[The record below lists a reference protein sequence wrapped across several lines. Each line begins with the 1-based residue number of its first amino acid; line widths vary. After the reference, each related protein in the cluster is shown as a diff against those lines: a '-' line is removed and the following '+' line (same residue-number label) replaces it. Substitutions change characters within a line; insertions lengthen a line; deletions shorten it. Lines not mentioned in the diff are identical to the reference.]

1 MAREHGKKLIIREES
16 TAWNHQS
23 GSLAVGLVF
32 VGRTTWPDG
41 NNGRHQKTV
50 DGPADDKSKEK
61 QREGD
66 RRDGTAVIG
75 EGGPRR
81 LRVTNRLA
89 VTSSLDGGPRRM
101 KVQKRRKR

>member
-1 MAREHGKKLIIREES
+1 MEEE
-16 TAWNHQS
+16 QS
-23 GSLAVGLVF
+23 SQLQPFLGF
-32 VGRTTWPDG
+32 VGRTAAPNG
-41 NNGRHQKTV
+41 NNGQKTV